1 MIKLIVILCLIILF
15 ALTLCIMLMGA
26 YKSGF
31 EDALK
36 KADARLRD
44 LATYHPHMT
53 AEEVYL
59 LTKNTYT
66 DEESRQN

>member
-1 MIKLIVILCLIILF
+1 MIKLILILCLIIGF
-15 ALTLCIMLMGA
+15 ALVITIMLMGS
-26 YKSGF
+26 YNNGF

-44 LATYHPHMT
+44 IASRHPLMT
-53 AEEVYL
+53 AEEMYL

-66 DEESRQN
+66 DEDSREN